1 MSNLA
6 LDNIRKK
13 VVYQNTV
20 DIWIAMCQ
28 EQNTDWNSTEIYRKF
43 IAYLL
48 KTSLTMKKFPL
59 CIKESGGNY
68 ERGQDKTEFAEKLSE
83 SNDENSAVYT
93 IKLNDTA
100 MTVSYTHL
108 TLPTTPYV

>member
-28 EQNTDWNSTEIYRKF
+28 EQDTDWNSAEIYRKF

-93 IKLNDTA
+93 IKLNDVA
-100 MTVSYTHL
+100 MNIIREFKF
-108 TLPTTPYV
+108 

>member
-6 LDNIRKK
+6 LNNIRKK

-28 EQNTDWNSTEIYRKF
+28 EQDTDWNSTETYRKF

-48 KTSLTMKKFPL
+48 KTNLVMKKFPL

-68 ERGQDKTEFAEKLSE
+68 ERGQDKTKFAEKLSE

-93 IKLNDTA
+93 IKLNDVA
-100 MTVSYTHL
+100 MNIIREFKF
-108 TLPTTPYV
+108 

>member
-13 VVYQNTV
+13 VAYQNTV

-28 EQNTDWNSTEIYRKF
+28 EQDTDWNSTEIYRKF

-48 KTSLTMKKFPL
+48 KTSLTMKKVPL
-59 CIKESGGNY
+59 CIKESGGNF
-68 ERGQDKTEFAEKLSE
+68 ERGHDETEFGEKLSE

-100 MTVSYTHL
+100 MNIIREFKS
-108 TLPTTPYV
+108 

>member
-13 VVYQNTV
+13 VAYQNTV
-20 DIWIAMCQ
+20 DIWIAMSK
-28 EQNTDWNSTEIYRKF
+28 EQDTDWNSTETYRKF

-59 CIKESGGNY
+59 CIKESGGNF
-68 ERGQDKTEFAEKLSE
+68 ERGHDKTEFGEKLSE

-100 MTVSYTHL
+100 MNIIREFKS
-108 TLPTTPYV
+108 

>member
-28 EQNTDWNSTEIYRKF
+28 EQDTDWNSTEIYRKF

-59 CIKESGGNY
+59 CIKESGGNF
-68 ERGQDKTEFAEKLSE
+68 ERGHDKTEFGEKLSE

-93 IKLNDTA
+93 IKLND
-100 MTVSYTHL
+100 VEIL
-108 TLPTTPYV
+108 IR

>member
-13 VVYQNTV
+13 VAYQNTV
-20 DIWIAMCQ
+20 DIWIAMWQ
-28 EQNTDWNSTEIYRKF
+28 EQDTDWNSTEIYRKF

-48 KTSLTMKKFPL
+48 KTSLTMKKFPF
-59 CIKESGGNY
+59 CIKESGGNF
-68 ERGQDKTEFAEKLSE
+68 ERGHDKTEFGEKLSE

-93 IKLNDTA
+93 IKLNDAA
-100 MTVSYTHL
+100 MNIIREFKL
-108 TLPTTPYV
+108 

>member
-6 LDNIRKK
+6 LDNIRKN
-13 VVYQNTV
+13 VAYQNTV

-28 EQNTDWNSTEIYRKF
+28 ERNIDWNSTKTYKKF

-48 KTSLTMKKFPL
+48 KTNLVMKKFPL

-100 MTVSYTHL
+100 MNIIREFKS
-108 TLPTTPYV
+108 

>member
-13 VVYQNTV
+13 VAYQNTV

-68 ERGQDKTEFAEKLSE
+68 ERGQGKTEFAEKLSE

-93 IKLNDTA
+93 IKLNDAA
-100 MTVSYTHL
+100 MNIIREFKF
-108 TLPTTPYV
+108 

>member
-28 EQNTDWNSTEIYRKF
+28 EQDTDWNSTETYRKF

-93 IKLNDTA
+93 IKLNDVA
-100 MTVSYTHL
+100 MNIIRGFK
-108 TLPTTPYV
+108 P

>member
-28 EQNTDWNSTEIYRKF
+28 EQDTDWNSTEIYRKF

-93 IKLNDTA
+93 IKLNDVA
-100 MTVSYTHL
+100 MNIIREF
-108 TLPTTPYV
+108 

>member
-1 MSNLA
+1 MPNLA

-13 VVYQNTV
+13 VAYQNTV

-28 EQNTDWNSTEIYRKF
+28 EQDTDWNSTEIYRKF

-59 CIKESGGNY
+59 CIKESGGNF
-68 ERGQDKTEFAEKLSE
+68 ERGHDKTEFGEKLSE

-100 MTVSYTHL
+100 MNIIREFKS
-108 TLPTTPYV
+108 

>member
-28 EQNTDWNSTEIYRKF
+28 EQDADWNNTETYRKF

-59 CIKESGGNY
+59 CIKESGGNF
-68 ERGQDKTEFAEKLSE
+68 ERGQDKTEFGEKLSE

-93 IKLNDTA
+93 IKLNDIA
-100 MTVSYTHL
+100 INIIRAFKS
-108 TLPTTPYV
+108 

>member
-28 EQNTDWNSTEIYRKF
+28 EQDTDWNSTEIYRKF

-59 CIKESGGNY
+59 CIKESGGNF
-68 ERGQDKTEFAEKLSE
+68 ERGHDKTEFGEKLSE
-83 SNDENSAVYT
+83 SNDENIAVYT
-93 IKLNDTA
+93 IKLNDVA
-100 MTVSYTHL
+100 MNIIREFKF
-108 TLPTTPYV
+108 

>member
-28 EQNTDWNSTEIYRKF
+28 EQDTDWNSTETYRKF

-48 KTSLTMKKFPL
+48 KTNLVMKKFPL

-68 ERGQDKTEFAEKLSE
+68 ERGQDKTKFAEKLSE

-93 IKLNDTA
+93 IKLNDVA
-100 MTVSYTHL
+100 MNIIREFKF
-108 TLPTTPYV
+108 

>member
-13 VVYQNTV
+13 VAYQNTV

-28 EQNTDWNSTEIYRKF
+28 EQDTDWNSTEIYRKF

-59 CIKESGGNY
+59 CIKESGGNF
-68 ERGQDKTEFAEKLSE
+68 ERGYDKTEFGEKLSE

-100 MTVSYTHL
+100 MNIIREFKS
-108 TLPTTPYV
+108 

>member
-13 VVYQNTV
+13 VAYQNTV

-28 EQNTDWNSTEIYRKF
+28 EQDADWNSTEIYRKF

-59 CIKESGGNY
+59 CIKESGGNF
-68 ERGQDKTEFAEKLSE
+68 ERGHDKTEFGEKLSE

-100 MTVSYTHL
+100 MNIIREFKS
-108 TLPTTPYV
+108 

>member
-13 VVYQNTV
+13 VAYQNTV

-28 EQNTDWNSTEIYRKF
+28 EQDTDWNSTEIYRKC

-59 CIKESGGNY
+59 CIKESGGNF
-68 ERGQDKTEFAEKLSE
+68 ERGHDKTEFGEKLSE

-100 MTVSYTHL
+100 MNIIREFKS
-108 TLPTTPYV
+108 

>member
-28 EQNTDWNSTEIYRKF
+28 EQDTDWNSTETYRKF

-68 ERGQDKTEFAEKLSE
+68 ERGHDKTKFAEKLSE

-93 IKLNDTA
+93 IKLNDVA
-100 MTVSYTHL
+100 MNIIREFKF
-108 TLPTTPYV
+108 

>member
-13 VVYQNTV
+13 VAYQNTV

-28 EQNTDWNSTEIYRKF
+28 EQDTDWNSTEIYRKF

-59 CIKESGGNY
+59 CIKESGGY
-68 ERGQDKTEFAEKLSE
+68 FERGHDKTEFGEKLSE

-100 MTVSYTHL
+100 MNIIREFKS
-108 TLPTTPYV
+108 

>member
-6 LDNIRKK
+6 LDNIRKN
-13 VVYQNTV
+13 VAYQNTV

-28 EQNTDWNSTEIYRKF
+28 EHGADWNNTETYKKF

-48 KTSLTMKKFPL
+48 KTNLAMKKFPL

-68 ERGQDKTEFAEKLSE
+68 ERGHDKTKFAEKLSE

-93 IKLNDTA
+93 SKLNDAA
-100 MTVSYTHL
+100 MNIIREFKF
-108 TLPTTPYV
+108 

>member
-28 EQNTDWNSTEIYRKF
+28 EQDTDWNSTETYRKF

-93 IKLNDTA
+93 IKLNDDA
-100 MTVSYTHL
+100 MNIIREFKF
-108 TLPTTPYV
+108 

>member
-13 VVYQNTV
+13 VAYQNTV

-28 EQNTDWNSTEIYRKF
+28 EQDTDWNSTETYRKF

-48 KTSLTMKKFPL
+48 KTNLAMK
-59 CIKESGGNY
+59 
-68 ERGQDKTEFAEKLSE
+68 
-83 SNDENSAVYT
+83 
-93 IKLNDTA
+93 
-100 MTVSYTHL
+100 
-108 TLPTTPYV
+108 

>member
-6 LDNIRKK
+6 LDIIRMK

-20 DIWIAMCQ
+20 DIWIAICQ
-28 EQNTDWNSTEIYRKF
+28 EQNVDWNNTETYKKF

-48 KTSLTMKKFPL
+48 HTELTMKKFPL
-59 CIKESGGNY
+59 CIKESGGNF
-68 ERGQDKTEFAEKLSE
+68 ERGQDKTEFGEKLSE

-93 IKLNDTA
+93 IKLNDIAISIIREFKT
-100 MTVSYTHL
+100 
-108 TLPTTPYV
+108 

>member
-59 CIKESGGNY
+59 CIKESGGNF
-68 ERGQDKTEFAEKLSE
+68 ERGHDKTEFGEKLSE
-83 SNDENSAVYT
+83 SNDENSADYT
-93 IKLNDTA
+93 IKLNDL
-100 MTVSYTHL
+100 SLIHI
-108 TLPTTPYV
+108 